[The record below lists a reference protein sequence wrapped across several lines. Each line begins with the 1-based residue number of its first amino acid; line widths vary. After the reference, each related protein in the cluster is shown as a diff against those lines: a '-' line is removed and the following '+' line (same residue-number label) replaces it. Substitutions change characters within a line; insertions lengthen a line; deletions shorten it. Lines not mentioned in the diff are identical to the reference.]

1 MAEEEKQKIWIC
13 LGDVKNI
20 PLSVKYSDIDVYRKA
35 EQSVNKLWGVWKT
48 RFDKLSSEEV
58 MARIAFQFARLY
70 VEASTRNDEVNE
82 ILIGFE
88 QQLNNILVKVQHEE
102 NPE

>member
-13 LGDVKNI
+13 LGDVKNV
-20 PLSVKYSDIDVYRKA
+20 PLSVRRSDIDVYRKA
-35 EQSVNKLWGVWKT
+35 EQSVNKLWGAWKT
-48 RFDKLSSEEV
+48 KFDKLSSEEV

-82 ILIGFE
+82 VLMDFE
-88 QQLNNILVKVQHEE
+88 QKLNEIIVKVQPEE
-102 NPE
+102 N

>member
-13 LGDVKNI
+13 LGDVKNV
-20 PLSVKYSDIDVYRKA
+20 PLSIRRSDIDVYRKA
-35 EQSVNKLWGVWKT
+35 EQSVNKLWGAWKT
-48 RFDKLSSEEV
+48 KFDKLSSEEV

-82 ILIGFE
+82 ILMDFE
-88 QQLNNILVKVQHEE
+88 QKLNDIIVKVQHED
-102 NPE
+102 N

>member
-13 LGDVKNI
+13 LGDVKNV
-20 PLSVKYSDIDVYRKA
+20 PLSVRRSDIDVYRKA
-35 EQSVNKLWGVWKT
+35 EQSVNKLWGAWKT
-48 RFDKLSSEEV
+48 KFDKLSSEEV

-82 ILIGFE
+82 VLMDFE
-88 QQLNNILVKVQHEE
+88 QKLNDIIVKVQPEE
-102 NPE
+102 N

>member
-13 LGDVKNI
+13 LGDVKNV
-20 PLSVKYSDIDVYRKA
+20 PLSVRRSDIDVYRKA
-35 EQSVNKLWGVWKT
+35 EQSVNKLWGAWKT
-48 RFDKLSSEEV
+48 KFDKLSSEEV

-82 ILIGFE
+82 ILTNFE
-88 QQLNNILVKVQHEE
+88 QKLNDIIVKVQ
-102 NPE
+102 PEDD